1 MKQGW
6 KKVITM
12 MLAFALAISVVP
24 VNLSWA
30 NTAQAES
37 ADTTAAAA
45 YGYVTADGVKVRRQ
59 ASTSSVYWFKVDT
72 GFVVEILGVE
82 EKGGITWYNV
92 NSTHPNNNGR
102 TYIGFI
108 HGDFFKVMS
117 AEEVEQWKSANGTV
131 SGGTGST
138 GSAPVATAA
147 PSVVNGY
154 VQLILTSANLRNE
167 PAGDVVMQWETKGE
181 ILPYFGSPITKGKFT
196 WYNVEY
202 RGLKY
207 YVRNDT
213 VQTVTAEGLPVTAA
227 PAATP
232 APDSVT
238 GYVITTK
245 GGVNLRLKPAGETIT
260 QVNKN
265 VVVPC
270 VGSMVTSGGYDWYN
284 VNYNGMRGYLR
295 GDCVKVCNADGS
307 TSGVTQAPSAGGS
320 TTETVIYG
328 YVKMT
333 AHGVNLRTSPAGRS
347 QEQLD
352 KDVVV
357 PVIGTAVTS
366 GKYTWYPVKAASGT
380 TGYVRGDCAAICNAD
395 GTTEGATLGGGSVT
409 SAPSTGGTTT
419 SSYGYIQL
427 TKHNVNLRDAIGGK
441 TLTQLDKDTVW
452 PMIASMQ
459 TVNNVTWYPVKVNNY
474 TGYVRGDCAFKLSAT
489 QEESYLAGNGVPEEA
504 VTPAPAVS
512 TYLKTVVAAV
522 NLRASASKDA
532 KAEFNVPLGTVMAY
546 NDTTT
551 SGGSTWYRV
560 VYQNKEVWVLGSCVA
575 IMSAEEY
582 AAYIAANPNNTPQ
595 PEVAVGYLKTTLSDV
610 NIRAT
615 AGGSN
620 ILTRVNKDVVM
631 PFLST
636 PTSARNY
643 TWYLVKAPDGQR
655 GYIRNDC
662 IVICN
667 ADGSEIIGGSTGGN
681 TGTGSG
687 SSTGQEATY
696 ITLRLGST
704 GAEVE
709 KLVTELRSQG
719 YYSGDVVSIY
729 NSDVQAA
736 VLAYQKDKGLSA
748 DGIAG
753 PVTQHSLFGTIPAG
767 SGTGDLTITLY
778 PAEKIDWFTGGI
790 QQLMPKGSN
799 FKVYDVKTGIVWWA
813 HRWSGFNH
821 ADIETLTAA
830 DTARLCKIY
839 GVSDASQ
846 ITNKGGHWVRRPC
859 LVTIGERTF
868 ACSLYGVPHNP
879 KGDTIDDNNMT
890 GQICL
895 HFTNSRTSDTD
906 ILDEDH
912 QKAIDYAWQN
922 APNGHK

>member
-12 MLAFALAISVVP
+12 MLALALAISVVP
-24 VNLSWA
+24 VNLNWA
-30 NTAQAES
+30 GTAQAES
-37 ADTTAAAA
+37 ADTTATAA

-59 ASTSSVYWFKVDT
+59 PSTSSVYWFKVDT
-72 GFVVEILGVE
+72 GFVVEILDVE

-102 TYIGFI
+102 TYIGYI
-108 HGDFFKVMS
+108 HGDFFKVMT
-117 AEEVEQWKSANGTV
+117 AEEVAQWQQSNGVTGGAT
-131 SGGTGST
+131 SGGMTAGGS
-138 GSAPVATAA
+138 VALPTAA

-154 VQLILTSANLRNE
+154 VQLILSSANLRNE

-181 ILPYFGSPITKGKFT
+181 ILPYYGSPISKGKFT

-202 RGLKY
+202 GGLKY

-213 VQTVTAEGLPVTAA
+213 VQTVTAEGMPVTAA

-232 APDSVT
+232 GPESVT

-260 QVNKN
+260 QVDKN

-270 VGSMVTSGGYDWYN
+270 VGGVVSSGGYDWYY
-284 VNYNGMRGYLR
+284 VSYNGMRGYLR
-295 GDCVKVCNADGS
+295 GDCVQVCNADGS
-307 TSGVTQAPSAGGS
+307 TSGVVQQPSTGGS
-320 TTETVIYG
+320 TSETMVYG

-333 AHGVNLRTSPAGRS
+333 VTGVNLRTSPAGRS

-352 KDVVV
+352 KNLVV
-357 PVIGTAVTS
+357 PVIGSTVTS
-366 GKYTWYPVKAASGT
+366 GKYTWYPVKAPSGT
-380 TGYVRGDCAAICNAD
+380 TGYVRGDCVVVCNAD
-395 GTTEGATLGGGSVT
+395 GSTEGATLGSGTVT
-409 SAPSTGGTTT
+409 NPPSSGGTTV

-427 TKHNVNLRDAIGGK
+427 TKNNVNLRDAVAGK
-441 TLTQLDKDTVW
+441 TITQLDKGTVW
-452 PMIASMQ
+452 PLIASVQ

-474 TGYVRGDCAFKLSAT
+474 TGFVRGDCAFKLSAT
-489 QEESYLAGNGVPEEA
+489 QEQSYLAGNGVPPEA
-504 VTPAPAVS
+504 ATPTPSVS

-532 KAEFNVPLGTVMAY
+532 KAEFNVPIGTVMAY

-575 IMSAEEY
+575 VMTAAEYE
-582 AAYIAANPNNTPQ
+582 AYIAANPNNTPQ
-595 PEVAVGYLKTTLSDV
+595 PEVAVGYLKTTMSDV
-610 NIRAT
+610 NIRST
-615 AGGSN
+615 AGGSK
-620 ILTRVNKDVVM
+620 ILTRVAKDVVM
-631 PFLST
+631 PFLAT
-636 PTSARNY
+636 PTTARNY
-643 TWYLVKAPDGQR
+643 TWYLVKTPDGQR
-655 GYIRNDC
+655 GYIRSDC

-667 ADGSEIIGGSTGGN
+667 SDGSELSGGTGTGGST
-681 TGTGSG
+681 
-687 SSTGQEATY
+687 TGQEATY
-696 ITLRLGST
+696 TTLRLGST
-704 GAEVE
+704 GEEVE
-709 KLVTELRSQG
+709 KLVTELRNQG
-719 YYSGDVVSIY
+719 YYSGEIVSIY
-729 NSDVQAA
+729 NSSVQAA
-736 VLAYQKDKGLSA
+736 VTAYQKDKGLSA

-753 PVTQHSLFGTIPAG
+753 PVTQHALFGTVPEG

-790 QQLMPKGSN
+790 QQLMPKGAN

-821 ADIETLTAA
+821 ADIEPLTAA

-839 GVSDASQ
+839 GVTSADQ
-846 ITNKGGHWVRRPC
+846 ITDKNGHWRRRPC

-868 ACSLYGVPHNP
+868 ACSLYGVPHNE
-879 KGDTIDDNNMT
+879 KGDTIADNNMT

-906 ILDEDH
+906 ILDENH
-912 QKAIDYAWQN
+912 QEAIDYAWQN